1 MNPPN
6 NNVEYW
12 ACATI
17 KDGKVFGIV
26 EGFPAGTLAEND
38 IQITKEEFNLLRILL
53 PHYRDMRN
61 LKRLARSLEA
71 KIINQ
76 IKDMV

>member
-6 NNVEYW
+6 NKVKYW

-17 KDGKVFGIV
+17 QDGKVFGIV
-26 EGFPAGTLAEND
+26 EGFPAGMLAEND

-53 PHYRDMRN
+53 PHYKDMGN
-61 LKRLARSLEA
+61 LKRLVRSLEA
-71 KIINQ
+71 KIISH
-76 IKDMV
+76 IKDTV

>member
-1 MNPPN
+1 MNPPTSPQ
-6 NNVEYW
+6 EYW

-17 KDGKVFGIV
+17 QDGKVFGIV
-26 EGFPAGTLAEND
+26 EGFPAGTLAGND

-71 KIINQ
+71 KIINH
-76 IKDMV
+76 IKDIV